1 MPRKIDA
8 GDVLALLGALLVL
21 VGLFLD
27 WFGLLNAWESLEIV
41 DLLLALLA
49 LAVVAAALADVRGRP
64 LAPGLDGR
72 VLPWL
77 GGAMLLLIALQLLQ
91 PPPAVDGD
99 ELETGAWLALAGAA
113 LVVIGGAL
121 RVARVSVQVSVG
133 GRDVRH
139 RVPAVDRR
147 DAPPAGAAAGSPAQD
162 PPTSPTTAVEPDPQR
177 TQTFPPTPEQ

>member
-8 GDVLALLGALLVL
+8 GDVLALLGGLLVL
-21 VGLFLD
+21 VALFLD
-27 WFGLLNAWESLEIV
+27 WFGLLNAWESFEIV

-49 LAVVAAALADVRGRP
+49 LAAIAAALADVRGRP

-72 VLPWL
+72 ALPWL
-77 GGAMLLLIALQLLQ
+77 GGALLLVVALQLLQ

-113 LVVIGGAL
+113 LILLGGAL
-121 RVARVSVQVSVG
+121 RVARVSVQISVG
-133 GRDVRH
+133 GRDVRR

-147 DAPPAGAAAGSPAQD
+147 EGGSAAAPAPSAPPA
-162 PPTSPTTAVEPDPQR
+162 PPTTPTDAIEPDPQR
-177 TQTFPPTPEQ
+177 TQTFPPGGGQ